1 MGRWGSTPDWRYL
14 GPDRLPPKIRAIWC
28 VLRGQ
33 TVIYNA
39 TIRNGEI
46 VLGPKGGCVMNVLI
60 TGTTNTAFRFDG
72 RDT

>member
-1 MGRWGSTPDWRYL
+1 M
-14 GPDRLPPKIRAIWC
+14 
-28 VLRGQ
+28 
-33 TVIYNA
+33 IYNA